1 MRRIFVPFFEESSAR
16 KKTFQDYLTFKTE
29 QARGQKLTRDFWTKF
44 WGFGHCVMWTVCT
57 HLHTS
62 MRVVAESSQVV
73 AFL

>member
-1 MRRIFVPFFEESSAR
+1 MKTNLTISLDRISVLAPSIPRFRGCGMRNYSS
-16 KKTFQDYLTFKTE
+16 KKLRLPQ
-29 QARGQKLTRDFWTKF
+29 TKF
-44 WGFGHCVMWTVCT
+44 WGSGHCVMWTVCT